1 MVEVDNMNIV
11 SVVVIESF
19 DLTVEKIRNKEGID
33 YRTSWMVVILEN
45 VEKDYMVEIQN
56 FVVGIHLAERVI
68 NDGINDRT
76 DFEEN

>member
-1 MVEVDNMNIV
+1 
-11 SVVVIESF
+11 
-19 DLTVEKIRNKEGID
+19 
-33 YRTSWMVVILEN
+33 MVVILEN